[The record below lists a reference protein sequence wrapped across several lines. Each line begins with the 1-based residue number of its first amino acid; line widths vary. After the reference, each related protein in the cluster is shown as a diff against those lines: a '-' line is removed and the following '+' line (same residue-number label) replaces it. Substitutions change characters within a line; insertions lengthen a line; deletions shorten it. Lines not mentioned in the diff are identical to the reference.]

1 MKFDGMVDLVGE
13 LWPRD

>member
-1 MKFDGMVDLVGE
+1 MSPPGHLPFGE